1 MGNRYMVEAQVKEIL
16 KQKGNGK
23 ATVYLISTY
32 REILPGEEYS
42 TDTFTLYI
50 KKFDGKYLEFINIK
64 DITIITIEP
73 NCKGV
78 EEKEI
83 DFLD

>member
-1 MGNRYMVEAQVKEIL
+1 MVEAQVKEIL
-16 KQKGNGK
+16 KQRCNGK
-23 ATVYLISTY
+23 VTICLIGAY

-50 KKFDGKYLEFINIK
+50 KKTGGKLLEFIDIPSITNIR
-64 DITIITIEP
+64 IEP
-73 NCKGV
+73 SSEKT
-78 EEKEI
+78 EEDI